1 MTDNIISLNNKSLPV
16 SIKYSKSNH
25 GYSNF
30 DNNNIKYLFELVING
45 NIIGS
50 KYFRNLEDTK
60 YSHLI
65 TLNHIIKLNDIKTY
79 KASIKLFPSNTNIPD
94 SISGV
99 INHDQTF
106 SNQKGDN
113 IYIEFT
119 RNDSGYALCTCFY
132 TGLDH
137 NKIFASP
144 PN

>member
-1 MTDNIISLNNKSLPV
+1 MTDNIISLNNKSSPV
-16 SIKYSKSNH
+16 SIKYSKSTH

-30 DNNNIKYLFELVING
+30 DNNNIKYLFELIINSDK
-45 NIIGS
+45 IGS
-50 KYFRNLEDTK
+50 KYFRNLEDIK

-65 TLNHIIKLNDIKTY
+65 TLNHTIKFDDIKNY
-79 KASIKLFPSNTNIPD
+79 KATIKLFPSNDEYSPTL
-94 SISGV
+94 SGI
-99 INHDQTF
+99 INHEQTF